1 MNQLIH
7 RLLSVVVLSVWGV
20 VMLVMFF
27 TGRIDNYLAPSF
39 RVYAAVAGGVLIAL
53 AVVLVLLPRSVRM
66 VELAGCENSIA
77 RSLPGHVFAAI
88 VLVAPLLMAFTYS
101 KSEFGA
107 TTVRNRGFADVV
119 VDMPG
124 RAMSV
129 PEPALPGEE
138 APPEAVAPV
147 MEINEYL
154 AKNDEGQIIAE
165 LIDLLYAAQ
174 EPTMLPD
181 FQDQIVELVG
191 QYLPEESGAVGE
203 GKLVR
208 MMVSCCAADARPI
221 AVDLRTA
228 NGVEL
233 PEMTWVKVVGKAT
246 FPVLGGK
253 RTPIVETQ
261 SVEETDPPEELF
273 FY

>member
-1 MNQLIH
+1 MNQLVH
-7 RLLSVVVLSVWGV
+7 RLLSVAVLSVWGG

-27 TGRIDNYLAPSF
+27 TGRIDSYLAPGF
-39 RVYAAVAGGVLIAL
+39 RPYVAVAGGVLIGL
-53 AVVLVLLPRSVRM
+53 AVALLALPRAARVAKLS
-66 VELAGCENSIA
+66 GCENSIA
-77 RSLPGHVFAAI
+77 RSMPGHVFAAL
-88 VLVAPLLMAFTYS
+88 VLVAPLLTAFTYS

-107 TTVRNRGFADVV
+107 TMVRNRGFADVV
-119 VDMPG
+119 VDFPG

-129 PEPALPGEE
+129 PEPLLPGEE
-138 APPEAVAPV
+138 RSPEAVVPM

-154 AKNDEGQIIAE
+154 AKNDDGQIIAE

-181 FQDQIVELVG
+181 FDEQVVELVG
-191 QYLPEESGAVGE
+191 QYLPDEGGESGE

-208 MMVSCCAADARPI
+208 MMVACCAADARPI
-221 AVDLRTA
+221 AVDLRA
-228 NGVEL
+228 SEGIAL

-246 FPVLGGK
+246 FPVVGGR
-253 RTPIVETQ
+253 RTPIVEAV
-261 SVEETDPPEELF
+261 SVEQTDPPEELF